1 MEPPTDLSADSVRDE
16 KVKVLRTIRKMNS
29 KEVIK
34 NVVRAQYNDGTI
46 NEEPVKAYREED
58 RVNPQS
64 MTESYVAMRLFIDNW
79 RWEGTPFYIRMG
91 KRLPNKTASNNN

>member
-64 MTESYVAMRLFIDNW
+64 MTESYVAMRLD
-79 RWEGTPFYIRMG
+79 R
-91 KRLPNKTASNNN
+91 KSVV